1 VSGSAGQPASGT
13 TGQPA
18 TGAAAQGQQPPEH
31 VERYGVVL
39 IERLV
44 KDDGRSLLL
53 YTRDRQDAR

>member
-1 VSGSAGQPASGT
+1 MSQPP
-13 TGQPA
+13 PA
-18 TGAAAQGQQPPEH
+18 EPQRSPTGAAAQGQQPPEH

>member
-1 VSGSAGQPASGT
+1 MSPPPPPAEPQRS
-13 TGQPA
+13 P
-18 TGAAAQGQQPPEH
+18 TGAAAQGQPPPEH

-53 YTRDRQDAR
+53 YTRERQDAR